1 MTMKNFIFTSKARTL
16 FSLYNKLKNAI
27 IPDIKIYNYQN
38 IDFLS
43 QQIQQDFKD
52 SIVVIRSSSNLEDLS
67 EHSNAGKFKSVLNV
81 NTNNIDNIKNAITEV
96 ISSYPSNDN
105 IKEFFVQK
113 QVQNIKYS
121 GVAFSVDIDN
131 LAPYYIINYDISPNS
146 DTITSGTS
154 SNHRLYIH
162 YHQCEQN
169 PKHLFIKK
177 IINLIN
183 ELVSIT
189 KHKFIDVEFAIDQEE
204 NIFLLQVRPII
215 TANKINLNK
224 LDYTDCL
231 FKVYKKIEKLQ
242 APHPNLLGKKTIYG
256 VMPDWNPAEMI
267 GFKPK
272 PLALSLY
279 KEFITDNIWA
289 YQRDNYGYR
298 NLRSHPLLVSFIGI
312 PYIDI
317 RVDFNSFIPKTLNET
332 IAEKLIE
339 YYLDKLLKFPYLHD
353 KVEFDIIFSCYYFGI
368 NKKLQELLNHN
379 FNENEIKRI
388 EFSLL
393 ELTNNIINPNNS
405 LLNNDLQKIEILKQK
420 FNEIINSKLST
431 IDKIYWLTEDT
442 KRYGTLPFAGIA
454 RSAFIAVQ
462 FLKSLINENIISKDD
477 YNNFLSSLN
486 TITKKINNKIS
497 DYFNGKISKDEL
509 LEDIGHLRPGTYD
522 ITSLSY
528 EENFDNYYLNFAVT
542 NHSQKSEN
550 FNFTDIQIK
559 QIKQLLIENGLNIQY
574 DDFINFIKTAIEGR
588 EYSKFVFTKSIS
600 HILKLIENFGNRF
613 GFSRD
618 DLAFLDF
625 SVILKMYSNL
635 DARSVDEI
643 FAQNIEMNKKL
654 YNYTLGIK
662 LPHIIL
668 SPDDICSFEITA
680 DEPNFITNKRC
691 IAPIV
696 NLEKNP
702 NEDLSNKIVFI
713 KCADPGYDYLFSK
726 NIAGLVTQFGGA
738 NSHMAIR
745 CSELQIPA
753 VIGAGLLRYSEWSK
767 ANIIEID
774 CNNKLV
780 TILS

>member
-1 MTMKNFIFTSKARTL
+1 MKNFLFTSKAKTL
-16 FSLYNKLKNAI
+16 FSLYNKLQNAI
-27 IPDIKIYNYQN
+27 IPDIKIYNFCD
-38 IDFLS
+38 IDTITH
-43 QQIQQDFKD
+43 QIQQDFKD
-52 SIVVIRSSSNLEDLS
+52 SIVVIRSSSNLEDLTQQ
-67 EHSNAGKFKSVLNV
+67 SNAGKFKSVLNV
-81 NTNNIDNIKNAITEV
+81 NSQNSDDIKKAVLEV

-113 QVQNIKYS
+113 QVQNIKIS
-121 GVAFSVDIDN
+121 GVAFSADIDN
-131 LAPYYIINYDISPNS
+131 LAPYYVINYDISSNS

-154 SNHRLYIH
+154 SNHKLYIH
-162 YHQCEQN
+162 YNKCEQK
-169 PKHLFIKK
+169 PKYHFIKK
-177 IINLIN
+177 IIDLLN
-183 ELVSIT
+183 ELIDIT
-189 KHKFIDVEFAIDQEE
+189 QNQFIDIEFAFDQQE
-204 NIFLLQVRPII
+204 NIYLLQVRPIV
-215 TANKINLNK
+215 TSNKLNLNN
-224 LDYTDCL
+224 LDYSDCL

-242 APHPNLLGKKTIYG
+242 APHPNLLGEKAIYG

-272 PLALSLY
+272 SLALSLY

-317 RVDFNSFIPKTLNET
+317 RVDFNSFIPKSLNET
-332 IAEKLIE
+332 IAAKLVE
-339 YYLDKLLKFPYLHD
+339 YYLNKLLKYPHLHD

-368 NKKLQELLNHN
+368 EKKLKELLNYN

-388 EFSLL
+388 EFALL
-393 ELTNNIINPNNS
+393 ELTNNIINPYNS
-405 LLNNDLQKIEILKQK
+405 LLHNDLEKIEILKQK
-420 FNEIINSKLST
+420 FDNLINSNLST
-431 IDKIYWLTEDT
+431 IDKIYWLTEDC
-442 KRYGTLPFAGIA
+442 KRFGTLPFAGIA

-462 FLKSLINENIISKDD
+462 FLKSLIAENIITIDD

-486 TITKKINNKIS
+486 TITNINNNKIA
-497 DYFNGKISKDEL
+497 DYFNGKISKEEL
-509 LEDIGHLRPGTYD
+509 LKEIGHLRPGTYD

-528 EENFDNYYLNFAVT
+528 DENFDSYYLNYKFT
-542 NHSQKSEN
+542 NSTTKNEN
-550 FNFTDIQIK
+550 FTFSNSQIK
-559 QIKQLLIENGLNIQY
+559 QIKQLLIENGLNIDY
-574 DDFINFIKTAIEGR
+574 DNFINFIKTAIEGR

-600 HILKLIENFGNRF
+600 YILKLIENFGSRF

-691 IAPIV
+691 IAPVV
-696 NLEKNP
+696 NLENAP
-702 NEDLSNKIVFI
+702 NEDLTNKIVFI
-713 KCADPGYDYLFSK
+713 KSADPGFDYLFSK

-767 ANIIEID
+767 ANILEID